1 MNQQAAEAGQQRP
14 ALPERP
20 DQLSADVY
28 EPAGGEEYVI
38 EVPVAG
44 VRPEEISIEATVGT
58 ITVRVEPRQQED
70 DVGRKYLQREH
81 LVQPMAR
88 VFEFPRDI
96 DTDNVHARIEN
107 GILRI
112 HARKAIAARRRVIQ
126 IEQ

>member
-44 VRPEEISIEATVGT
+44 VRHEEISIEATVGT

-88 VFEFPRDI
+88 VFEFPMDI